1 MNWIN
6 FLQDLYRLGIAP
18 SLENGACK
26 VQSPVMPSTAAPEG
40 GVNSMMDKEMG

>member
-1 MNWIN
+1 MNWID

-26 VQSPVMPSTAAPEG
+26 VQAPAMTSTAVPEG
-40 GVNSMMDKEMG
+40 GVNSMMDKEIG